1 MMPYYVISNVTI
13 LDAQKHGRYSQAGT
27 PAVAKYGGRFLVKGG
42 APEALEGEWQPQR
55 MTIVEFDTAEAARA
69 FYNSPEYQGAREFRR
84 GAAEFNLVLV
94 EGAHTE
100 EVAT

>member
-1 MMPYYVISNVTI
+1 
-13 LDAQKHGRYSQAGT
+13 
-27 PAVAKYGGRFLVKGG
+27 
-42 APEALEGEWQPQR
+42 